1 MEGIK
6 RILVVSR
13 DTKYCRK
20 AVHSG
25 ISLAWKYE
33 AELSVLHVVDDS
45 INLAGTKVGEYEKNL
60 RETREAL
67 TATIAAENEKGLK
80 IRELVKEGYPATEIF
95 KVVKDE
101 QIDLLI
107 LLAHEEGHLEH
118 FLFGRSNDEIVR
130 KMSCSILIVKKEP
143 GPAGV
148 QA

>member
-20 AVHSG
+20 AVHYG

-45 INLAGTKVGEYEKNL
+45 INLEGTKVGEYEENL
-60 RETREAL
+60 RTTREAL
-67 TATIAAENEKGLK
+67 TATTTAENEKGLK
-80 IRELVKEGYPATEIF
+80 IKELVKEGYPATEIC

-107 LLAHEEGHLEH
+107 LLAHAEGHLEH

-130 KMSCSILIVKKEP
+130 KTPCSILIVKKEP